1 MGRSRSVPANIEVP
15 YIRSYGLTASLYSN
29 IRFFKEPYI
38 RSYRFCGH
46 FVKLFEAHIRYYMVE
61 VAHIF
66 EFTGCKIE
74 FTSSSYS
81 ILDGSMVLI
90 FEVTGLSCHQISNID
105 FWQIVYSIF
114 YDHRDRNFEYT
125 GT

>member
-1 MGRSRSVPANIEVP
+1 MKAPV
-15 YIRSYGLTASLYSN
+15 YSN

-38 RSYRFCGH
+38 RSYGFCGH
-46 FVKLFEAHIRYYMVE
+46 FVKLFEAHIRYYIVE
-61 VAHIF
+61 VARIF

-74 FTSSSYS
+74 FTSSPYS
-81 ILDGSMVLI
+81 ILDGSMVRI

-125 GT
+125 GS